1 MATTRRYQSDQRA
14 GTPQGRDPFS
24 YGQGIRAPAAP
35 NIPMPPRP
43 AGAPPGPPRIYEPR
57 ITPAEAQFEGQAKI
71 ASQLSKTLGAWG
83 ERFYDRAVADA
94 EQSGLQAGTLAGGSG
109 TIELND
115 EDTIYAN
122 AFNKGVMEAY
132 KGRLQL
138 DSKQTLSRF
147 AIEHPDDVDAF
158 DRMVDTYKV
167 NTLKQQSDPQIQAY
181 TSQKI
186 DEYAFEYRNTILA
199 TKAERD
205 RELSEAVWN
214 ESFRDLTLD
223 LEKRIKGGD
232 QALIANTTL
241 EIQNHLEAG
250 IASGFI
256 DGDEAS
262 DRSIKVRED
271 AEVQLYLEQFEK
283 ESRDGNADAAFL
295 AFRNA
300 DDLDVSDAIR
310 ERVEQ
315 GMLAKIKA
323 ADDWREK
330 QEKAQEEIKKA
341 QQREMTAIGLELY
354 GTGQLSMEWVNQQN
368 RARSIDNSQIQML
381 TRLAESSEADIRSRM
396 NADVELDLW
405 QEIYGGVDNSDL
417 PDIYERITN
426 AVAAGIA
433 PNTGASMFK
442 TLADANYDAVTNTE
456 EYKLAQRQIRTIVGK
471 STGGPF
477 SGLFADDST
486 AQSVAAAERELFVMM
501 QRHPDRNPLDIVN
514 PIIQRAMSHLN
525 DREVNPGIR
534 PRFSAYNADG
544 SYDLQGSNVLAEVA
558 WTNEELDTYEFAE
571 IIEQQKSYHQ
581 WEATKPDRKNVT
593 TINEQDANLS
603 REQQE
608 ADARA
613 QRANQ

>member
-14 GTPQGRDPFS
+14 GTPQSRDPFS

-57 ITPAEAQFEGQAKI
+57 ITPAEAQFKGQAQI

-83 ERFYDRAVADA
+83 DRFYDRAVAEA

-147 AIEHPDDVDAF
+147 AIEHPDDVDAY
-158 DRMVDTYKV
+158 DRMVNTYKV

-186 DEYAFEYRNTILA
+186 DEYAFEYRNKILA
-199 TKAERD
+199 KQVERD
-205 RELSEAVWN
+205 HQYAAAVWH
-214 ESFRDLTLD
+214 ESLYQKTLD
-223 LEKRIKGGD
+223 LEMRIKDGD
-232 QALIANTTL
+232 QALITNTGIDL
-241 EIQNHLEAG
+241 QNHLDAG
-250 IASGFI
+250 IASKFVSGE
-256 DGDEAS
+256 EAS
-262 DRSIKVRED
+262 DLSIKLRED
-271 AEVQLYLEQFEK
+271 AQVQLYLEEFRR

-295 AFRNA
+295 AFRNN
-300 DDLDVSDAIR
+300 DDLPVSDAVR
-310 ERVEQ
+310 ERVETD
-315 GMLAKIKA
+315 MLQDIKD
-323 ADDWREK
+323 ADYMREK
-330 QEKAQEEIKKA
+330 EEKVLQEAKEAE
-341 QQREMTAIGLELY
+341 QRKVTAMGLELY
-354 GTGQLSMEWVNQQN
+354 GNDQLSMEWVNQQT
-368 RARSIDNSQIQML
+368 RARSINNSQIQML
-381 TRLAESSEADIRSRM
+381 QRLAESSEADIRSRL

-405 QEIYGGVDNSDL
+405 QEIYGGVDNIDL
-417 PDIYERITN
+417 PDMYERITN

-442 TLADANYDAVTNTE
+442 TLADPNYDAVTNTE

-477 SGLFADDST
+477 SGLYEDDST

-558 WTNEELDTYEFAE
+558 WTNKELDTYEFAE

>member
-43 AGAPPGPPRIYEPR
+43 SGAPPGPPRIYEPR
-57 ITPAEAQFEGQAKI
+57 ITPAEAQFKGQAQI

-83 ERFYDRAVADA
+83 DRFYKRAAADA
-94 EQSGLQAGTLAGGSG
+94 EQRGLQAGTLAGGSG
-109 TIELND
+109 AIELSD

-147 AIEHPDDVDAF
+147 AIEHPDDVDTY
-158 DRMVDTYKV
+158 DRMVETYKV

-186 DEYAFEYRNTILA
+186 DEYAFEYRNKILA
-199 TKAERD
+199 KQVERD
-205 RELSEAVWN
+205 REYSAAVWH
-214 ESFRDLTLD
+214 ESLYQKTLD
-223 LEKRIKGGD
+223 LEMRIKDGD
-232 QALIANTTL
+232 QALITNTGIDL
-241 EIQNHLEAG
+241 QNHLDAG
-250 IASGFI
+250 IASGFVS
-256 DGDEAS
+256 GEEAS
-262 DRSIKVRED
+262 DLSIKLRED
-271 AEVQLYLEQFEK
+271 AQVQLYLEEYREEARK
-283 ESRDGNADAAFL
+283 GNGDAAFL
-295 AFRNA
+295 AFRNN

-330 QEKAQEEIKKA
+330 EEKALQEA
-341 QQREMTAIGLELY
+341 QEAIQREVTAMGLELY
-354 GTGQLSMEWVNQQN
+354 GNDQLSIEWVNRQTD
-368 RARSIDNSQIQML
+368 ARLINNSQTQML
-381 TRLAESSEADIRSRM
+381 QRLAKSSEDEIRSRM
-396 NADVELDLW
+396 NADVELELW
-405 QEIYGGVDNSDL
+405 QDIHNGIDNSEMGEIAD
-417 PDIYERITN
+417 RITN

-442 TLADANYDAVTNTE
+442 TLADPNYDAVTNTE

-471 STGGPF
+471 SPGGLF
-477 SGLFADDST
+477 SGLFEDDST

-514 PIIQRAMSHLN
+514 PIIQRAISHLN

-558 WTNEELDTYEFAE
+558 WTNKELDIYEFAE

-581 WEATKPDRKNVT
+581 WEATKNDRKNVT

-603 REQQE
+603 REEQE
-608 ADARA
+608 AAARA